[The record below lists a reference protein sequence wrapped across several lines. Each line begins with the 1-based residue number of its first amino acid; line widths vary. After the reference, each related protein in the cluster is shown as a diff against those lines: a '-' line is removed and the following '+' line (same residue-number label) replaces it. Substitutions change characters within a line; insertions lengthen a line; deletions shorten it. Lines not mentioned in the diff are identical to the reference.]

1 MSERTRQQLTYDLSP
16 ETPVCPIAAA
26 TGSIALDRPIS
37 PLPPEESADPGSA
50 ASGPA
55 GLVTDHSPC
64 SDDTDMCLISP
75 GELYTHPEVDEED
88 DDSSS
93 KASADRPVS
102 AIDIKM
108 KNRLSGSFAESGST
122 SSSLQEFERLESEI
136 LRSASHSGT
145 PQKTP
150 QKMPGNGTDRPDD
163 SDPASLS
170 PAQEKINILIA
181 QSTLSEIDEGHESQA
196 SDSGETVTGGDEDSD
211 SEAIDKQLTEIEEL
225 TSRHYRR
232 KELQDTR
239 HESSD
244 ESSSPAIR
252 PQQIDLSKRTSFDRC
267 GKQRSGSAVQPAET
281 RTERKSHDDA
291 VADKEDEEEGE
302 REDEFDEESYRREE
316 SYRISHCMLAS
327 ADSVELDLMTASF
340 RSEATMISSS
350 EGFDYVL
357 TSEPRL
363 AFAGSSVTQT
373 SRYLESEEH
382 VTTDSGPETS
392 HSYSSKTATQSSTS
406 TVHHVSSDEES

>member
-1 MSERTRQQLTYDLSP
+1 
-16 ETPVCPIAAA
+16 
-26 TGSIALDRPIS
+26 
-37 PLPPEESADPGSA
+37 
-50 ASGPA
+50 
-55 GLVTDHSPC
+55 
-64 SDDTDMCLISP
+64 MCLVSP

-150 QKMPGNGTDRPDD
+150 HKMSGNASDRPDD
-163 SDPASLS
+163 LDPAPLS
-170 PAQEKINILIA
+170 PAQERINILTT

-196 SDSGETVTGGDEDSD
+196 SYSGETVTGGSQEDSD
-211 SEAIDKQLTEIEEL
+211 SEAIERQLTEIEEL

-232 KELQDTR
+232 KELQETR
-239 HESSD
+239 QESAD

-252 PQQIDLSKRTSFDRC
+252 PQQIDLLKRTSFDRSVP
-267 GKQRSGSAVQPAET
+267 GKQSTASASAAHCQPAGMT
-281 RTERKSHDDA
+281 STERKSRDDA
-291 VADKEDEEEGE
+291 DKDDEEEGE

-357 TSEPRL
+357 TSEPKL

-373 SRYLESEEH
+373 SRIVESEEH
-382 VTTDSGPETS
+382 VTSESGQETS
-392 HSYSSKTATQSSTS
+392 HSYSSASNTATQCSTS
-406 TVHHVSSDEES
+406 TVHRVPSDEDP